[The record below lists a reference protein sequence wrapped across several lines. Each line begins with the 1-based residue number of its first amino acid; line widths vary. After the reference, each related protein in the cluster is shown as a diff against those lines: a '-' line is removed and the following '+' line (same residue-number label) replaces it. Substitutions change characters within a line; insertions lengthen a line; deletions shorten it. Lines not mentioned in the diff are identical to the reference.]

1 MKVAIIGAG
10 ISGLTTAYM
19 LRQLHEI
26 DIFEADS
33 EPGGHARTVEI
44 HEPNGVVR
52 LDVGFM
58 VYNETTYK
66 GFSGLL
72 NELDIPSQSSL
83 MSFGMSCRNC
93 NLEYGTGSPASFLA
107 QGIRAITPS
116 RLELLRDLRSFYA
129 DAKGFLR
136 NEQAEELT
144 LGGFLEA
151 RRYTANFRKHVIA
164 PLVGAVWS
172 APASSVLDYP
182 ARYLFSFMANHKLLS
197 FRGRRSWRTITGG
210 SDNYVK
216 ALIRQL
222 PNGVRINTAIQK
234 VKRFEGHVELSTSE
248 QWIPTQYDAV
258 ILACHSDQALEILTD
273 ADQKEASALK
283 SLRYSSSRVVLHS
296 DPGLMPR
303 KKAAWSSWNVTMQ
316 SCSVEPGP
324 ARVTYYLNRL
334 QQLSSASDYFV
345 SLNPSEQLKN
355 ENVIQEW
362 VMSHPIYD
370 KGAVGAQET
379 LAELNGNRR
388 TFFVG
393 SYLGHGFHEDG
404 FRSAVETVRRLK
416 ELQLV
421 LG

>member
-129 DAKGFLR
+129 DAKGLLR

-144 LGGFLEA
+144 
-151 RRYTANFRKHVIA
+151 
-164 PLVGAVWS
+164 
-172 APASSVLDYP
+172 
-182 ARYLFSFMANHKLLS
+182 
-197 FRGRRSWRTITGG
+197 
-210 SDNYVK
+210 
-216 ALIRQL
+216 
-222 PNGVRINTAIQK
+222 
-234 VKRFEGHVELSTSE
+234 
-248 QWIPTQYDAV
+248 
-258 ILACHSDQALEILTD
+258 
-273 ADQKEASALK
+273 
-283 SLRYSSSRVVLHS
+283 
-296 DPGLMPR
+296 
-303 KKAAWSSWNVTMQ
+303 
-316 SCSVEPGP
+316 
-324 ARVTYYLNRL
+324 
-334 QQLSSASDYFV
+334 
-345 SLNPSEQLKN
+345 
-355 ENVIQEW
+355 
-362 VMSHPIYD
+362 
-370 KGAVGAQET
+370 
-379 LAELNGNRR
+379 
-388 TFFVG
+388 
-393 SYLGHGFHEDG
+393 
-404 FRSAVETVRRLK
+404 
-416 ELQLV
+416 
-421 LG
+421 